1 MTEKQRVYAA
11 IDLKSFYASVEC
23 QAKYLDPLNVNLVV
37 ADESRTD
44 KTICLAVS
52 PALKSFGVP
61 GRARLF
67 EVKQIVKEVNRKR
80 LRQCGYRSHGKSIN
94 KDELDRDPGLE
105 VDFLTAVPRMAE
117 YMAVSRKIYGI
128 YLRYIAPEDIY
139 VYSIDE
145 VFIDMTDYLKYYGM
159 NAYELCEK
167 MIHEVL
173 EDTGITATAGIGTNM
188 YLAKV
193 AMDIVAKHIPAD
205 RHGVRIA
212 ELDELSYRQLLWAHE
227 PLTDFWRIG
236 KGIARRLNEAGMY
249 TMGDIARKALENEGL
264 FYDLFGVN
272 AEYLIDHAF
281 GEESTTIRD
290 IKNYT
295 PDHKSISIG
304 QVLPEGY
311 PHNKGGV
318 IIKEMSE
325 ALANDLL
332 KKGMISDS
340 IMLYIGYDIANL
352 NDPFLKKSFEGEVAK
367 DWYGRTVPRSA
378 TGSVQMKVP
387 TNSAH
392 EIGKA
397 MVNLYESITDK
408 NLLIRRVNI
417 GAGGLRKESE
427 YHPEHVEQLD
437 LFSDLDRQV
446 EAMNKREEDL
456 RQERKVREA
465 VLTLQEKFGKNAVLK
480 GMNYEKG
487 ATARERNKQI
497 GGHKA

>member
-1 MTEKQRVYAA
+1 MAEKQRIYAA

-23 QAKYLDPLNVNLVV
+23 HARGLDSLNVNLVV

-52 PALKSFGVP
+52 PALKAYGIP

-67 EVKQIVKEVNRKR
+67 EVKQAVKEINRKR
-80 LRQCGYRSHGKSIN
+80 LKQGGYRFHGKSIY
-94 KDELDRDPGLE
+94 KEELDRDPGLE
-105 VDFLTAVPRMAE
+105 LDFLAAVPRMRE
-117 YMAVSRKIYGI
+117 YMAVSRKIYGV
-128 YLRYIAPEDIY
+128 YLRFIAPEDIY

-159 NAYELCEK
+159 SAHELCEK
-167 MIHEVL
+167 LIHEVL
-173 EDTGITATAGIGTNM
+173 NETGITAAAGIGTNL

-205 RHGVRIA
+205 VHGVRIA

-227 PLTDFWRIG
+227 PLTDFWRVG

-249 TMGDIARKALENEGL
+249 TMGDIARKALEQESL

-281 GEESTTIRD
+281 GEETTTIQD

-295 PDHKSISIG
+295 PDNRSISTG
-304 QVLPEGY
+304 QVLAEGY
-311 PHNKGGV
+311 PHRKGRV
-318 IIKEMSE
+318 IVKEMSQT
-325 ALANDLL
+325 LADTLL
-332 KKGMISDS
+332 KKHLIADS
-340 IMLYIGYDIANL
+340 LMLYIGYDISNL
-352 NDPFLKKSFEGEVAK
+352 TDPFLRSSFEGETAR

-378 TGSVQMKVP
+378 SGSVTLSEP
-387 TNSAH
+387 TNSSH
-392 EIGKA
+392 EIMKE
-397 MVNLYESITDK
+397 VLKLYEKITDQ

-417 GAGGLRKESE
+417 GAAGLRKETE
-427 YHPEHVEQLD
+427 YHPEHVEQLN
-437 LFSDLDRQV
+437 LFADPDRQV
-446 EAMNKREEDL
+446 KDLEKKEEDL
-456 RQERKVREA
+456 KQERKVREA
-465 VLTLQEKFGKNAVLK
+465 VLLLQEKFGKNAVLK
-480 GMNYEKG
+480 GMNMEEG

>member
-1 MTEKQRVYAA
+1 MTAKQRVYAA

-23 QAKYLDPLNVNLVV
+23 QAKHLDPFNVNLVV
-37 ADESRTD
+37 ADVSRTD

-52 PALKSFGVP
+52 PALKSYGVP

-67 EVKQIVKEVNRKR
+67 EVKQILKEVNRKR
-80 LRQCGYRSHGKSIN
+80 LRQCDYRFHGKSIN

-105 VDFLTAVPRMAE
+105 VDFIAAVPRMAE

-128 YLRYIAPEDIY
+128 YLRYIAPEDIH

-159 NAYELCEK
+159 NAHELSEK
-167 MIHEVL
+167 LIHEVL
-173 EDTGITATAGIGTNM
+173 NETGITATAGIGTNL
-188 YLAKV
+188 YLAKI

-212 ELDELSYRQLLWAHE
+212 ELDELSYRKLLWAHE

-236 KGIARRLNEAGMY
+236 KGIARRLNEAGLY
-249 TMGDIARKALENEGL
+249 TMGDIARKALENEGF
-264 FYDLFGVN
+264 FYDLFGIN

-295 PDHKSISIG
+295 PDNKSISTG

-311 PHNKGGV
+311 PHDKGRLIV
-318 IIKEMSE
+318 KEMAE
-325 ALANDLL
+325 VLANDLL
-332 KKGMISDS
+332 KKGMLADG
-340 IMLYIGYDIANL
+340 IMLYIGYDIANIT
-352 NDPFLKKSFEGEVAK
+352 DPFLSKSFDGEVAK

-378 TGSVQMKVP
+378 SGSVQMKVP
-387 TNSAH
+387 TNSAK
-392 EIGKA
+392 EISQAVLK
-397 MVNLYESITDK
+397 LYESITKK

-417 GAGGLRKESE
+417 GAGGLRRESE
-427 YHPEHVEQLD
+427 YRPEHVEQLD
-437 LFSDLDRQV
+437 LFGNLDRQV
-446 EAMNKREEDL
+446 EAMDKREENL
-456 RQERKVREA
+456 KQERKVREA
-465 VLTLQEKFGKNAVLK
+465 MLSLQEKFGKNAVLK
-480 GMNYEKG
+480 GMNLEEG
-487 ATARERNKQI
+487 ATTRERNKQI